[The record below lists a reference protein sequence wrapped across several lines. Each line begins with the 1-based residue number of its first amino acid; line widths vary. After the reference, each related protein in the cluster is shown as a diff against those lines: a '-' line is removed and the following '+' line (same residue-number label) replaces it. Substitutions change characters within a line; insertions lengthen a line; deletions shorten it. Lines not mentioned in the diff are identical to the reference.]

1 MNYYPFNV
9 GDYSAHTAHLEPME
23 DLAYRR
29 LLDAYYLREQPLPAD
44 VQATAKLVRM
54 RSMAAD
60 VESVLN
66 EFFTLTE
73 DGWRHSRCDAEIERM
88 RDKQTKARASA
99 QASVNARSQRQ
110 QANAERTLVKQ
121 ATDVERTLPILAT
134 DVELP
139 TPTPT
144 PIPIE
149 EKEMVEPRRSAAP
162 PTPPPDFDGR
172 NSEILNGKHV
182 VAIAAAWD
190 LPGEWGCDAEAL
202 GWQPAEVLR
211 ESEKFRQYWVAGK
224 GAGTRRSVKG
234 WRQSW
239 SNWLEKA
246 SREKR

>member
-44 VQATAKLVRM
+44 IQTTAKLVRM

-99 QASVNARSQRQ
+99 QASVNARSLRQ
-110 QANAERTLVKQ
+110 QANAERTLAKE
-121 ATDVERTLPILAT
+121 ATDVERTLLVLAT

-144 PIPIE
+144 PIE

-172 NSEILNGKHV
+172 NSEILNGKSV

>member
-44 VQATAKLVRM
+44 IQATAKLVRM

-110 QANAERTLVKQ
+110 QANAERALVKE
-121 ATDVERTLPILAT
+121 ATDVERTLPVLAT

-144 PIPIE
+144 PRE

-172 NSEILNGKHV
+172 NSEILNGKSV

>member
-1 MNYYPFNV
+1 MNYYPFHL
-9 GDYSAHTAHLEPME
+9 GDYTAHTAHLEPME

-44 VQATAKLVRM
+44 IQATAKLVRM

-110 QANAERTLVKQ
+110 QANAERTLAKE
-121 ATDVERTLPILAT
+121 ATDVERTLPVLAT

-144 PIPIE
+144 PRE

-172 NSEILNGKHV
+172 NSEILNGKSV

-211 ESEKFRQYWVAGK
+211 ESEKFRQYWVVGK

>member
-29 LLDAYYLREQPLPAD
+29 LLDAYYLREQPLPTD
-44 VQATAKLVRM
+44 IQTTAKLVRM
-54 RSMAAD
+54 RSMAGD

-110 QANAERTLVKQ
+110 QANAERTPVKE
-121 ATDVERTLPILAT
+121 ATDVERTLLVLAT
-134 DVELP
+134 DVELL

-144 PIPIE
+144 PRE

-172 NSEILNGKHV
+172 NAEILNGKHV

>member
-1 MNYYPFNV
+1 VNYYPFNV

-44 VQATAKLVRM
+44 IQTAAKLVRM

-110 QANAERTLVKQ
+110 QANAERTLVKES
-121 ATDVERTLPILAT
+121 TDVERTLPVLAT

-144 PIPIE
+144 PRE

-172 NSEILNGKHV
+172 NSEILNGKSV

-246 SREKR
+246 SREQR